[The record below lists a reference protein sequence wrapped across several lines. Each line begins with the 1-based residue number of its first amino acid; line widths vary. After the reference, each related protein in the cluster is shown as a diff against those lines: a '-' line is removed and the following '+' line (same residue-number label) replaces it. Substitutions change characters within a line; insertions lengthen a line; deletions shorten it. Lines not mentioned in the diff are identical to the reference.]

1 MSDKPIIVLFHR
13 DLRVMDHPALSAACD
28 TGAPVIALYICDE
41 AAAGDFTIGGASKWW
56 LHHSLA
62 RLSEKLD
69 ALGGALT
76 LRRGDTVSVL
86 KEITDAH
93 NVGGI
98 YIGRGY
104 EPWVVERETAINEAF
119 SDSEI
124 AVKRFAGRLL
134 IDPDT
139 IRTKTGAVY
148 KVYTPFWRAVRDR
161 GVRAPI
167 PAPKKI
173 PSLSDQPKSDALTDW
188 DLLPTK
194 PNWAAS

>member
-69 ALGGALT
+69 ALGGSLT
-76 LRRGDTVSVL
+76 LRRGDTVSIL

-98 YIGRGY
+98 YFKILTVSPRRSVS
-104 EPWVVERETAINEAF
+104 EPPQVPVSQR
-119 SDSEI
+119 
-124 AVKRFAGRLL
+124 VGLRLV
-134 IDPDT
+134 T
-139 IRTKTGAVY
+139 QAR
-148 KVYTPFWRAVRDR
+148 
-161 GVRAPI
+161 
-167 PAPKKI
+167 
-173 PSLSDQPKSDALTDW
+173 
-188 DLLPTK
+188 DLLWCRYRGADT
-194 PNWAAS
+194 AV